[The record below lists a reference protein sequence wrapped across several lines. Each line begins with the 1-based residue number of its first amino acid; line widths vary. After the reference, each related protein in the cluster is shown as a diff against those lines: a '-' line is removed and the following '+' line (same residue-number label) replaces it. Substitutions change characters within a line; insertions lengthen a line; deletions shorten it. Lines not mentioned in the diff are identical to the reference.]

1 MRRTRR
7 TRSDPGGAVVRQ
19 AGVKWSFEFERASW
33 CWPLRWHS
41 SSLGQWMSEFFMEQ
55 PETNLETNESKRTS
69 IKGFQIITDSS
80 GRRKGGVRVAERSA
94 HTSAMV
100 ISHWETFF
108 FFFSF
113 LFFFSS
119 PFLEE
124 KEPSFLTSGYISDPK
139 SIKHRPIKFSFVKGK
154 PKRSVLLNLAIGN
167 ALGKMVN
174 KINRNRLEKR
184 REGKIFTD
192 TFLLFLP
199 FFFFPSFLPSP
210 IDFYLPRGRSID
222 VNENIGI
229 SLLGKFVASSSCK
242 TVWSMD
248 RRASDRKLCVSLSSA
263 PEVTAR
269 RHTDHATICRFA
281 DCIFFRAALSREEKL
296 LRVCFSHGRPSSVDD
311 WRQFPWPRKCLFPSF
326 DREGE
331 KKFTKETIKECFSND
346 LELFVGNNV
355 FPNVFPSL
363 LRALSLCLF
372 IVINVN
378 IR

>member
-1 MRRTRR
+1 MNVRVLY
-7 TRSDPGGAVVRQ
+7 GATWDELRD
-19 AGVKWSFEFERASW
+19 ERVQEDVHQRVPNNYRLFGS
-33 CWPLRWHS
+33 
-41 SSLGQWMSEFFMEQ
+41 
-55 PETNLETNESKRTS
+55 SKRGGTS
-69 IKGFQIITDSS
+69 
-80 GRRKGGVRVAERSA
+80 RRKERTYLRYGDKSLRN
-94 HTSAMV
+94 V
-100 ISHWETFF
+100 LFF
-108 FFFSF
+108 FFF
-113 LFFFSS
+113 LPLFFSS

-281 DCIFFRAALSREEKL
+281 DCIFFRAALPREEKL
-296 LRVCFSHGRPSSVDD
+296 GCVFVFRTVGHRPWTTGDNFLGQENVSLPPSTEKVRKSLQR
-311 WRQFPWPRKCLFPSF
+311 RQ
-326 DREGE
+326 
-331 KKFTKETIKECFSND
+331 
-346 LELFVGNNV
+346 
-355 FPNVFPSL
+355 
-363 LRALSLCLF
+363 
-372 IVINVN
+372 
-378 IR
+378 

>member
-281 DCIFFRAALSREEKL
+281 DCIFFRAALPREEKL
-296 LRVCFSHGRPSSVDD
+296 GCVFVFRTVGHRPWTTGDNFLGQENVSLPPSTEKVRKSLQR
-311 WRQFPWPRKCLFPSF
+311 RQ
-326 DREGE
+326 
-331 KKFTKETIKECFSND
+331 
-346 LELFVGNNV
+346 
-355 FPNVFPSL
+355 
-363 LRALSLCLF
+363 
-372 IVINVN
+372 
-378 IR
+378 